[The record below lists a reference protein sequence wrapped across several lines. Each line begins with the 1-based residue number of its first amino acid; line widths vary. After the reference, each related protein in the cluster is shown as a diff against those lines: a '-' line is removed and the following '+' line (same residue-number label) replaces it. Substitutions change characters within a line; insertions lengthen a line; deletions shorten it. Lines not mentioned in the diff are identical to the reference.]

1 MSTINDNTQ
10 TRPDRREDAT
20 RPSLTWPMATP
31 VIGVTIALFL
41 LSWVVAPGSVSRSS
55 IDSLL
60 PFAGILAIA
69 AVGQTL
75 VVMLRG
81 IDLSL
86 PGMVTLGALVSSKYA
101 ADHDDLPRA
110 LLVVAAIAI
119 VVGLVNG
126 VFITF
131 FNVTPLVATLAVNAG
146 LFGVATWYTGGTPSR
161 APDAVASFSLDK
173 TLGVSNTV
181 WLAIGLVA
189 VAAVATSRTS
199 WGRRVV
205 LVGSHERAARAVG
218 IRVSAV
224 KISGY
229 VAAALCYAG
238 AGVVLA
244 GFVGSPNTN
253 AGNSYL
259 LPAIAAV
266 VVGGTALTGGRGS
279 VVGSAVGALFLSQ
292 LTQLVLSL
300 GAPSSTQLILQA
312 AVIAAAVI
320 AQGADVAAL
329 RRRLRRNN
337 VNRKVLSHAE

>member
-1 MSTINDNTQ
+1 M
-10 TRPDRREDAT
+10 
-20 RPSLTWPMATP
+20 
-31 VIGVTIALFL
+31 GLFL
-41 LSWVVAPGSVSRSS
+41 LSWIIAPGSVSRSS
-55 IDSLL
+55 IDALL

-86 PGMVTLGALVSSKYA
+86 PGMVTLGALISSKYA
-101 ADHDDLPRA
+101 ADHDSLFAA
-110 LLVVAAIAI
+110 LI
-119 VVGLVNG
+119 VVGLVAIGVGLVNG
-126 VFITF
+126 IAVTF
-131 FNVTPLVATLAVNAG
+131 FSVTPLVATLAVNAG
-146 LFGVATWYTGGTPSR
+146 LLGIATWYTGGTPSR
-161 APDAVASFSLDK
+161 APDGVASFSLDK

-181 WLAIGLVA
+181 WLAIALVI
-189 VAAVATSRTS
+189 VAAIATSRTS

-205 LVGSHERAARAVG
+205 LVGANEHAARAAGV
-218 IRVSAV
+218 RVAAV
-224 KISGY
+224 QISGY

-279 VVGSAVGALFLSQ
+279 VVGSAIGALFLSQ

-312 AVIAAAVI
+312 AVIAVAVL
-320 AQGADVAAL
+320 AQGVDFAAL
-329 RRRLRRNN
+329 RKRLIGTRRLEGE
-337 VNRKVLSHAE
+337 LQS